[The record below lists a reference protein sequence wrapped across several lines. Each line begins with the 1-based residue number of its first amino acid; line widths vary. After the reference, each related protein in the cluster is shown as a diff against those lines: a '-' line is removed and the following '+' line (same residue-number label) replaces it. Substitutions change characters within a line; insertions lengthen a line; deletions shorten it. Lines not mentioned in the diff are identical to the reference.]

1 MLPLPSRRAALSA
14 LAFSLGLGCGGEAPS
29 ALIPDRTAS
38 TDADDP
44 AAGTVSEVGDGT
56 FTSDEATSA
65 CGSATLAEAR
75 VPDGEVPVAGTCGS
89 SVAADTFRGALC
101 SCENTSVAGFLR
113 TRSFRSS
120 DGDTAPEQLGGSVGV
135 NDDYLT
141 GGFADVGGRF
151 TVAGD
156 LPVLFGGFLQTGED
170 LLFAP
175 SFDVAGFVDVGRD
188 ARLGGGLV
196 AVGSIDIARDLYRAP
211 NTSSFGLALLRVG
224 GSRHT
229 EDVTVAP
236 PCACAPEQLLDVAG
250 LVVEARTVNDN
261 ASIGLDPHSL
271 DLVAGVGTI
280 LTLPTGRFY
289 VHQIAGAGAL
299 RIHVTGKA
307 ALFVDDDL
315 IAGGLFRLSV
325 DPGAELDVF
334 VKDNLVLAGA
344 ALLGDPKRPSATRFY
359 VGGTGDIALAGL
371 NAFAGNVYAPTA
383 NVLVGGVGRVFGSLF
398 GKNILAAGVLD
409 VGYDASIGDTPEGCP
424 PVDDPAGPPGS
435 GDPGS
440 GDPGD
445 DTPGATPDDPAPP
458 GSGDG
463 DPDGTPPSDPGN
475 PGNPSG
481 GGGGDGSTPPG
492 AADPSCPDGQLPP
505 LR

>member
-1 MLPLPSRRAALSA
+1 MLPLPSRQSVLSA
-14 LAFSLGLGCGGEAPS
+14 LALSLGLGCGGEAPS
-29 ALIPDRTAS
+29 SVIIDPNAS

-44 AAGTVSEVGDGT
+44 APGVLPGSSEGGFAD
-56 FTSDEATSA
+56 DEHTPACLSA
-65 CGSATLAEAR
+65 SLAAAR
-75 VPDGEVPVAGTCGS
+75 VPDGEAEVAGTCGS

-101 SCENTSVAGFLR
+101 SCDSTSVAGFLH
-113 TRSFRSS
+113 TRSFRSG
-120 DGDTAPEQLGGSVGV
+120 DGATAPEELGGDVGV
-135 NDDYLT
+135 NRNYVT

-156 LPVLFGGFLQTGED
+156 LPVLFGGFLKTGED
-170 LLFAP
+170 LHFSP
-175 SFDVAGFVDVGRD
+175 DFDVAGFVDVGRD
-188 ARLGGGLV
+188 ARLGGALV

-224 GSRHT
+224 GNRHT
-229 EDVTVAP
+229 EDVAVAP
-236 PCACAPEQLLDVAG
+236 PCACAPEQLMDVAG
-250 LVVEARTVNDN
+250 LVVEARADNDN

-271 DLVAGVGTI
+271 DLVAGVGTV

-289 VHQIAGAGAL
+289 VHQIAGVGAL

-315 IAGGLFRLSV
+315 VAGGLFRVSL
-325 DPGAELDVF
+325 DPDAELDVF

-344 ALLGDPKRPSATRFY
+344 ALLGDRERASATRFY
-359 VGGTGDIALAGL
+359 VGGSGDITLAGL

-398 GKNILAAGVLD
+398 GKNILASGILD
-409 VGYDASIGDTPEGCP
+409 VGYDASIQDTDEGCP
-424 PVDDPAGPPGS
+424 PVDGPVGPPG
-435 GDPGS
+435 GGN
-440 GDPGD
+440 PGD
-445 DTPGATPDDPAPP
+445 DETPEATPPP

-463 DPDGTPPSDPGN
+463 DPGATPSGDPGD
-475 PGNPSG
+475 
-481 GGGGDGSTPPG
+481 GDGSGEPPP
-492 AADPSCPDGQLPP
+492 AADPECPDGEVPA